1 MLRSTDADRHV
12 LVVCPDAHLAQ
23 CCRDGERMPLII
35 EGSHR
40 LEGEV
45 SIAGAKN
52 AALPILAATLLTSGE
67 CYLENLPDIEDT
79 RTMVSLLRQL
89 GASVEMEGP
98 HSVVVEA
105 RSLTQLAVP
114 QDLATRMR
122 ASFLVVGALL
132 GRQGEVQAPHPGG
145 CSIGT
150 RPVSVDLKGFQTMGA
165 EIDRLNG
172 GYALRTRGLAGR
184 RITLDYPSHTGTE
197 NLLLAACLAEG
208 TTLIE
213 NASVE
218 PEVADLASFLNAMG
232 ARIYGA
238 GTGTIQIEGVRK
250 LHGSVY
256 RIMPDRLEAGTFALA
271 AAITRGRVL
280 MSGRVARYLGALTSK
295 LGEAGVSVAA
305 EKESYLVE
313 GPEHPSAVD
322 IQTFPYPGFATDLQ
336 APAGAFLTQARGE
349 SSIHETMYDGR
360 LSYVGELQKM
370 GADIQVD
377 GQTAL
382 IRGPTR
388 LRGSE
393 LKALDIRSGA
403 AVILAALA
411 AEGTSRISAM
421 GYVDRGYED
430 IHQKLSQLGARIERT
445 GKQGQASPQPTVL
458 ACASGEVQGQEA

>member
-1 MLRSTDADRHV
+1 MS
-12 LVVCPDAHLAQ
+12 
-23 CCRDGERMPLII
+23 LII
-35 EGSHR
+35 EGGHR

-52 AALPILAATLLTSGE
+52 AALPILAATLLTSDE
-67 CYLENLPDIEDT
+67 CYLENLPDIEDA
-79 RTMVSLLRQL
+79 RTMVSLLRRL
-89 GASVEMEGP
+89 GASVEPEGR
-98 HSVVVEA
+98 HSVVVKA
-105 RSLTQLAVP
+105 RNLTQVSVP
-114 QDLATRMR
+114 QDLAGRMR

-132 GRQGEVQAPHPGG
+132 GRQGEVEAPHPGG

-150 RPVSVDLKGFQTMGA
+150 RPVSVDLKGFQAMGA

-172 GYALRTRGLAGR
+172 SYSLRTPRLVGI

-238 GTGTIQIEGVRK
+238 GTGIIQVEGVRR
-250 LHGSVY
+250 LHGTAY
-256 RIMPDRLEAGTFALA
+256 RVMPDRLEAGTFALA

-280 MSGRVARYLGALTSK
+280 IKGRVARYLGALSSK
-295 LGEAGVSVAA
+295 LTEAGVSIAA
-305 EKESYLVE
+305 EKETYGVE
-313 GPEHPSAVD
+313 GCEEPLAVD

-336 APAGAFLTQARGE
+336 APTGAFLTQARGE

-360 LSYVGELQKM
+360 LAYVGELRKM
-370 GADIQVD
+370 GADIKVD

-382 IRGPTR
+382 IRGPAR

-411 AEGTSRISAM
+411 AEGQSTISAM
-421 GYVDRGYED
+421 GYVDRGYEG
-430 IHQKLSQLGARIERT
+430 IHDKLGQLGARIERS
-445 GKQGQASPQPTVL
+445 A
-458 ACASGEVQGQEA
+458 E

>member
-1 MLRSTDADRHV
+1 MS
-12 LVVCPDAHLAQ
+12 
-23 CCRDGERMPLII
+23 LII
-35 EGSHR
+35 EGGYR

-45 SIAGAKN
+45 SVAGAKN
-52 AALPILAATLLTSGE
+52 AALPILAATLLTPDE
-67 CYLENLPDIEDT
+67 CYLENLPDIEDA
-79 RTMVSLLRQL
+79 RTMLSLLRRL
-89 GASVEMEGP
+89 GATVEPEGP
-98 HSVVVEA
+98 HSVVVKA
-105 RSLTQLAVP
+105 GSLTRPSVP
-114 QDLATRMR
+114 QDLARRMR

-132 GRQGEVQAPHPGG
+132 GRQGEVEAPHPGG

-150 RPVSVDLKGFQTMGA
+150 RPVSVDLKGFQVMGA

-172 GYALRTRGLAGR
+172 NYKLRTPRLVGR

-238 GTGTIQIEGVRK
+238 GTGTIQIEGVRR
-250 LHGSVY
+250 LHGSAY

-271 AAITRGRVL
+271 AAITRGRVQIK
-280 MSGRVARYLGALTSK
+280 GRVARYLGALSSK
-295 LGEAGVSVAA
+295 LTEAGVSVAA
-305 EKESYLVE
+305 EKETYSVE
-313 GPEHPSAVD
+313 GCEDPSAVD

-336 APAGAFLTQARGE
+336 APAAAFLTQARGE

-360 LSYVGELQKM
+360 LAYAGELRKM
-370 GADIQVD
+370 GADIKVE

-382 IRGPTR
+382 IRGPAR
-388 LRGSE
+388 LKGSE
-393 LKALDIRSGA
+393 LRALDIRSGA
-403 AVILAALA
+403 AVILAALV
-411 AEGTSRISAM
+411 AEGESVISAM
-421 GYVDRGYED
+421 GYVDRGYEG

-445 GKQGQASPQPTVL
+445 GEQGQASPLPTVPD
-458 ACASGEVQGQEA
+458 CAGGDVDDQEA